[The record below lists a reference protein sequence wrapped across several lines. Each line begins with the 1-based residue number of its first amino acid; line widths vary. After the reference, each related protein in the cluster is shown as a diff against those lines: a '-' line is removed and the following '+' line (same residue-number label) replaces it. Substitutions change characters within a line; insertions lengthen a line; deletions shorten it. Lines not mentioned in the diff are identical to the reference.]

1 MLTRM
6 SDSADRTSSAETLPE
21 GSGVLGGLP
30 RTRPQ
35 RTSARRAAA
44 RAARPDQK
52 QADARASD
60 FPEPAVNGRPAETPA
75 APSSPGTAQRG
86 TSQRKAPATRAR
98 TRTPSTDKAPANT
111 DKAPAEQPRKRAA
124 ARARPQTPST
134 SKAPT
139 ERPPKQASAA
149 AGRPV
154 REQVPKQGY
163 EADEA
168 EASGPVQPPGGVE
181 LLASAAELAAELAKT
196 GVSAGARALKD
207 FISRLPG

>member
-6 SDSADRTSSAETLPE
+6 SDSADRTSSAEALPE

-52 QADARASD
+52 RAGGRVGVV
-60 FPEPAVNGRPAETPA
+60 PEPAINGQPAEAPA
-75 APSSPGTAQRG
+75 APSSPGAAQRG
-86 TSQRKAPATRAR
+86 SSQRKAPYARTRTR
-98 TRTPSTDKAPANT
+98 TRTPSTSKNKAPA
-111 DKAPAEQPRKRAA
+111 KQRSKPPPA
-124 ARARPQTPST
+124 ARAR
-134 SKAPT
+134 KRAPT
-139 ERPPKQASAA
+139 SA
-149 AGRPV
+149 AGRPA
-154 REQVPKQGY
+154 REQVPEQGY
-163 EADEA
+163 EAERD
-168 EASGPVQPPGGVE
+168 ASGPVQPPGGVE
-181 LLASAAELAAELAKT
+181 LLASAAELAGELAKT